1 MDVSDTNISSQY
13 YDGSSKICVSCD
25 CRYYNE
31 KLQLQAKEEEFERI
45 MQQQQQ
51 EEEEEGEEGEL
62 ALHSQTGLKKML
74 LIDDEHDTCMTF
86 QTILQDTSYECI
98 SYTASAKALQ
108 EFRSNYYD
116 LILLDI
122 KMPVLNGFELCKRIR
137 EVDKKV
143 HIIFI
148 TASEEYYEKFRSQ
161 HFPELGTISYIQK
174 PIGNQ
179 ELVQIVNMRIETTTT
194 VDKPKLKV
202 VIYNNHHQ
210 TDMIDMEIKR
220 I

>member
-51 EEEEEGEEGEL
+51 QQKLKQEEGEL

-108 EFRSNYYD
+108 EFRPSYYD

-122 KMPVLNGFELCKRIR
+122 KMPVLNGFEL
-137 EVDKKV
+137 
-143 HIIFI
+143 
-148 TASEEYYEKFRSQ
+148 
-161 HFPELGTISYIQK
+161 
-174 PIGNQ
+174 
-179 ELVQIVNMRIETTTT
+179 
-194 VDKPKLKV
+194 
-202 VIYNNHHQ
+202 
-210 TDMIDMEIKR
+210 
-220 I
+220 